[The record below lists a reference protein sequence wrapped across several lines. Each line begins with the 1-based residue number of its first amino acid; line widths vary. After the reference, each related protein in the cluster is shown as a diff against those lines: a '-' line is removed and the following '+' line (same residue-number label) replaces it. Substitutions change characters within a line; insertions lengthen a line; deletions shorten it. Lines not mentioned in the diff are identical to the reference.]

1 MAHATRSATV
11 NERQRR
17 EALGVGLVALGVLV
31 TLALV
36 PQLLPGRAESGNLI
50 GPAGEFLSLGL
61 NTVFGVSSI
70 LMALPAFV
78 WALWGFGTMDQ
89 KTAVRWSVLL
99 VGAMLLVPAGWWLL
113 GQALG
118 GSGDGAGWL
127 GQATAGVLAGAF
139 GTLGAQL
146 IVAAFVAALIVLTLG
161 VSPHRAAELVGRGVR
176 WLIRVTWRG
185 LQAVGGMAVRWW
197 AAWRAREAASGPDS
211 SLWEQPSAVAEQ
223 VAEQDVEV
231 EAVAEPET
239 GREEDADGAAEIPSD
254 AMPHLPEYGDP
265 SDDELP
271 PLDLLKLPTR
281 TGAGLASGQLER
293 LGQILVDKLA
303 TFRVEGTIGGWT
315 TGPVVTQFE
324 VIPAEGV
331 KVGQIAALAD
341 DLALAL
347 KAPSV
352 RIVAPIPGKGAV
364 GVEVPNPEPEIV
376 KLREILES
384 PGWQKY
390 RGALPLGLGRDLD
403 GNPYTADL
411 ARMPHLLIAGA
422 TGSGKSVCINTIVTS
437 LVYRYSPRDL
447 RLLMIDPK
455 MVELIVYNDLPH
467 LRHPVVTDNND
478 AASVLR
484 WTVHEMGRRYKLLSA
499 NASRNVVELNRRIRA
514 GDELERPMGWG
525 KGTYEE
531 GTLPYIVLV
540 IDELADL
547 MMTVQGE
554 VETPLAILAQKAR
567 AVGIHLVVATQRP
580 SVNVIT
586 GLIKANFPCRI
597 AFRVASKTDS
607 RTIIDQNGAESLL
620 GNGDMLF
627 LEPAESDPHRIQ
639 GAFLDTEET
648 ERLIAWYR
656 ERAAARAERES
667 EELDILE
674 EVRELEL
681 EESQVDVSDE
691 VMADWDPYFR
701 KAAEIVIHNGA
712 GSTSLLQRRL
722 KIGYGRAA
730 RIIDQL
736 HEVGVLG
743 PPDGSR
749 PREVLISLV
758 KLDSVLR
765 GDDLLAEAADA
776 ASVAA
781 EEGEGAGAEHGNLGT
796 ASDAHG

>member
-1 MAHATRSATV
+1 V

-31 TLALV
+31 ALALV
-36 PQLLPGRAESGNLI
+36 PQLMPGRAESGNLI
-50 GPAGEFLSLGL
+50 GPAGELLSLGL
-61 NTVFGVSSI
+61 NTVFGVASVLVS
-70 LMALPAFV
+70 APAFI
-78 WALWGFGTMDQ
+78 WALWGFGIVE
-89 KTAVRWSVLL
+89 KKSAIRWSVLA
-99 VGAMLLVPAGWWLL
+99 VGAMLFVPAGWWFLSNS
-113 GQALG
+113 LG
-118 GSGDGAGWL
+118 GTGAGAGWL
-127 GQATAGVLAGAF
+127 GAATAGVLSRVF
-139 GTLGAQL
+139 GIVGAQL
-146 IVAAFVAALIVLTLG
+146 IVVAFLAALVVLTLG
-161 VSPHRAAELVGRGVR
+161 VSPRRAAELTGRGLRWVGR
-176 WLIRVTWRG
+176 WTWKG
-185 LQAVGGMAVRWW
+185 LQAAGAV
-197 AAWRAREAASGPDS
+197 ASGWWSTWREREVSAGPDP
-211 SLWEQPSAVAEQ
+211 SLWERSEPEPEPEAV
-223 VAEQDVEV
+223 VEPDPEPEPASV
-231 EAVAEPET
+231 EAGGDRPET
-239 GREEDADGAAEIPSD
+239 VPQ
-254 AMPHLPEYGDP
+254 LPEYGDP

-271 PLDLLKLPTR
+271 PLDLMKLSTR
-281 TGAGLASGQLER
+281 TGSGLVSGQLER
-293 LGQILVDKLA
+293 LGQILVNKLA

-331 KVGQIAALAD
+331 KVGQIAALSD

-364 GVEVPNPEPEIV
+364 GVEIPNPEPEIV

-384 PGWQKY
+384 TGWQKNA
-390 RGALPLGLGRDLD
+390 GALPLGLGRDLD

-411 ARMPHLLIAGA
+411 AKMPHLLIAGA
-422 TGSGKSVCINTIVTS
+422 TGSGKSVCINTIITS

-447 RLLMIDPK
+447 RLLMVDPK

-499 NASRNVVELNRRIRA
+499 NACRNLVEINRRIRA
-514 GDELERPMGWG
+514 GDELQRPDGWG
-525 KGTYEE
+525 KGVYEE

-547 MMTVQGE
+547 MMTVQSE

-639 GAFLDTEET
+639 GAFLDTDET

-656 ERAAARAERES
+656 ERAAAREEQES
-667 EELDILE
+667 EQQSDEMDILAQ
-674 EVRELEL
+674 VRELEL
-681 EESQVDVSDE
+681 EQSQVGVSDE
-691 VMADWDPYFR
+691 VMADWDPHFR

-749 PREVLISLV
+749 PREVLVSLV
-758 KLDSVLR
+758 QLDSVLR
-765 GDDLLAEAADA
+765 GDDLLAEAAEA
-776 ASVAA
+776 ARLRGH
-781 EEGEGAGAEHGNLGT
+781 EDEGTDGEHGNLGT
-796 ASDAHG
+796 ASDSDG

>member
-1 MAHATRSATV
+1 M

-17 EALGVGLVALGVLV
+17 EALGVGLVALGILV
-31 TLALV
+31 ALALV
-36 PQLLPGRAESGNLI
+36 PQLMSGREEAGNLI

-61 NTVFGVSSI
+61 NTVFGVGSVLVS
-70 LMALPAFV
+70 APAFI
-78 WALWGFGTMDQ
+78 WALWCFGVVDRSS
-89 KTAVRWSVLL
+89 AVRWSVLA
-99 VGAMLLVPAGWWLL
+99 VGAMLFAPAGWWFLSH
-113 GQALG
+113 AMG
-118 GSGDGAGWL
+118 GTGAGAGWL
-127 GQATAGVLAGAF
+127 GPATAGVLSSAF
-139 GTLGAQL
+139 GTVGAQL
-146 IVAAFVAALIVLTLG
+146 IVAALLVALVVLTMG
-161 VSPHRAAELVGRGVR
+161 VSPRRAAELIGHAAR
-176 WLIRVTWRG
+176 WISRWTWKG
-185 LQAVGGMAVRWW
+185 LQAAGAVASGWW
-197 AAWRAREAASGPDS
+197 AAWREREASAGPDP
-211 SLWEQPSAVAEQ
+211 SLWERSVPAPDPEPVA
-223 VAEQDVEV
+223 DL
-231 EAVAEPET
+231 EPEPEVT
-239 GREEDADGAAEIPSD
+239 PVPADEAPAVDPV
-254 AMPHLPEYGDP
+254 PQLPEFGDP

-271 PLDLLKLPTR
+271 PLDLLRLPTR
-281 TGAGLASGQLER
+281 TGPGLASGQLER
-293 LGQILVDKLA
+293 LGQILVNKLA
-303 TFRVEGTIGGWT
+303 TFRVEGSIGGWT

-331 KVGQIAALAD
+331 KVGQIAALSD

-364 GVEVPNPEPEIV
+364 GVEIPNPEPEIV

-384 PGWQKY
+384 PGWQKNT
-390 RGALPLGLGRDLD
+390 GALPLGLGRDLD

-411 ARMPHLLIAGA
+411 AKMPHLLIAGA
-422 TGSGKSVCINTIVTS
+422 TGSGKSVCINTIITS

-447 RLLMIDPK
+447 RLLMVDPK

-478 AASVLR
+478 AAAVLR

-499 NASRNVVELNRRIRA
+499 NACRNVVEINRRIRA
-514 GDELERPMGWG
+514 GDELQRPEGWG
-525 KGTYEE
+525 KGVYDE

-586 GLIKANFPCRI
+586 GLIKANFACRI

-639 GAFLDTEET
+639 GAFLDTHET

-656 ERAAARAERES
+656 ERAAAKAEQELEQ
-667 EELDILE
+667 EEMDILE

-681 EESQVDVSDE
+681 EESQVDVSVE
-691 VMADWDPYFR
+691 VMAEWDPYFR

-730 RIIDQL
+730 RVIDQL

-749 PREVLISLV
+749 PREVLVSLV
-758 KLDSVLR
+758 QLDSVLR
-765 GDDLLAEAADA
+765 GDDLLAEAAEA
-776 ASVAA
+776 ARAVD
-781 EEGEGAGAEHGNLGT
+781 EEDKGPAGEHRNLGT
-796 ASDAHG
+796 VSDADG

>member
-1 MAHATRSATV
+1 M

-31 TLALV
+31 ALALV
-36 PQLLPGRAESGNLI
+36 PQMLPGRAESGNLI
-50 GPAGEFLSLGL
+50 GPAGELLSWGL
-61 NTVFGVSSI
+61 NTVFGVASI
-70 LMALPAFV
+70 LVSAPAFI
-78 WALWGFGTMDQ
+78 WALWCFGIVE
-89 KTAVRWSVLL
+89 KKSAVRWSVLS
-99 VGAMLLVPAGWWLL
+99 VGAMLFVPAGWWFV
-113 GQALG
+113 GTALG
-118 GSGDGAGWL
+118 GTGAGAGWL
-127 GQATAGVLAGAF
+127 GAATAGVLSSAF
-139 GTLGAQL
+139 GTVGAQL
-146 IVAAFVAALIVLTLG
+146 IVGAFLTALVVLTLG
-161 VSPHRAAELVGRGVR
+161 VSPRRAAELTGQAVR
-176 WLIRVTWRG
+176 WLARWTWKG
-185 LQAVGGMAVRWW
+185 LQAAGAVASGWW
-197 AAWRAREAASGPDS
+197 SKWRAREASAGPDP
-211 SLWEQPSAVAEQ
+211 SLWERSVPAPPPEPDPVEEPAPEQEAAPAEEAEEPAGAVPQ
-223 VAEQDVEV
+223 
-231 EAVAEPET
+231 
-239 GREEDADGAAEIPSD
+239 
-254 AMPHLPEYGDP
+254 LPEYGDP

-271 PLDLLKLPTR
+271 PLDLMKLPTR
-281 TGAGLASGQLER
+281 TGSGLASGQLER

-303 TFRVEGTIGGWT
+303 TFRVECTIGGWT

-352 RIVAPIPGKGAV
+352 RIVAPIPGRGAV

-376 KLREILES
+376 QLREILDS
-384 PGWQKY
+384 DSWQNHP
-390 RGALPLGLGRDLD
+390 GALPLGLGRDLEGD
-403 GNPYTADL
+403 PYTADL
-411 ARMPHLLIAGA
+411 AKMPHLLIAGA
-422 TGSGKSVCINTIVTS
+422 TGSGKSVCINTIITS

-447 RLLMIDPK
+447 RLLMVDPK

-478 AASVLR
+478 AAAVLR
-484 WTVHEMGRRYKLLSA
+484 WTVHEMGRRYKFLSA
-499 NASRNVVELNRRIRA
+499 NACRNLVEINRRIRA
-514 GDELERPMGWG
+514 GEELQRPAGWG
-525 KGTYEE
+525 SGVYDE
-531 GTLPYIVLV
+531 GTLPYIVLI

-586 GLIKANFPCRI
+586 GLIKANFACRI
-597 AFRVASKTDS
+597 AFRVASKIDS

-639 GAFLDTEET
+639 GAFLDTHET

-656 ERAAARAERES
+656 ERAAAKAEQES
-667 EELDILE
+667 EQESDEVDILE

-681 EESQVDVSDE
+681 EDSQVDVSDE
-691 VMADWDPYFR
+691 VMADWDPHFR

-736 HEVGVLG
+736 HDVGVLG

-758 KLDSVLR
+758 QLDSVLR
-765 GDDLLAEAADA
+765 GDDLLAEAAE
-776 ASVAA
+776 ASSMTY
-781 EEGEGAGAEHGNLGT
+781 EEEQGTEAEHGNLGT
-796 ASDAHG
+796 APDTDG

>member
-1 MAHATRSATV
+1 M

-31 TLALV
+31 ALALV
-36 PQLLPGRAESGNLI
+36 PQLMPGRAESGNLI
-50 GPAGEFLSLGL
+50 GPAGELLSLGL
-61 NTVFGVSSI
+61 NTVFGVASVLVS
-70 LMALPAFV
+70 APAFI
-78 WALWGFGTMDQ
+78 WALWGFGIVE
-89 KTAVRWSVLL
+89 KKSAIRWSVLA
-99 VGAMLLVPAGWWLL
+99 VGAMLFVPAGWWFLSNS
-113 GQALG
+113 LG
-118 GSGDGAGWL
+118 GTGAGAGWL
-127 GQATAGVLAGAF
+127 GAATAGVLSRVF
-139 GTLGAQL
+139 GIVGAQL
-146 IVAAFVAALIVLTLG
+146 IVVAFLAALVVLTLG
-161 VSPHRAAELVGRGVR
+161 VSPRRAAELTGRGLRWVGR
-176 WLIRVTWRG
+176 WTWKG
-185 LQAVGGMAVRWW
+185 LQAAGAV
-197 AAWRAREAASGPDS
+197 ASGWWSTWREREVSAGPDP
-211 SLWEQPSAVAEQ
+211 SLWERSEPEPEPEAV
-223 VAEQDVEV
+223 VEPDPEPEPASV
-231 EAVAEPET
+231 EAGGDRPET
-239 GREEDADGAAEIPSD
+239 VPQ
-254 AMPHLPEYGDP
+254 LPEYGDP

-271 PLDLLKLPTR
+271 PLDLMKLSTR
-281 TGAGLASGQLER
+281 TGSGLVSGQLER
-293 LGQILVDKLA
+293 LGQILVNKLA

-331 KVGQIAALAD
+331 KVGQIAALSD

-364 GVEVPNPEPEIV
+364 GVEIPNPEPEIV

-384 PGWQKY
+384 TGWQKNA
-390 RGALPLGLGRDLD
+390 GALPLGLGRDLD

-411 ARMPHLLIAGA
+411 AKMPHLLIAGA
-422 TGSGKSVCINTIVTS
+422 TGSGKSVCINTIITS

-447 RLLMIDPK
+447 RLLMVDPK

-499 NASRNVVELNRRIRA
+499 NACRNLVEINRRIRA
-514 GDELERPMGWG
+514 GDELQRPDGWG
-525 KGTYEE
+525 KGVYEE

-547 MMTVQGE
+547 MMTVQSE

-639 GAFLDTEET
+639 GAFLDTDET

-656 ERAAARAERES
+656 ERAAAREEQES
-667 EELDILE
+667 EQQSDEMDILAQ
-674 EVRELEL
+674 VRELEL
-681 EESQVDVSDE
+681 EQSQVGVSDE
-691 VMADWDPYFR
+691 VMADWDPHFR

-749 PREVLISLV
+749 PREVLVSLV
-758 KLDSVLR
+758 QLDSVLR
-765 GDDLLAEAADA
+765 GDDLLAEAAEA
-776 ASVAA
+776 ARLRGH
-781 EEGEGAGAEHGNLGT
+781 EDEGTDGEHGNLGT
-796 ASDAHG
+796 ASDSDG

>member
-1 MAHATRSATV
+1 M

-31 TLALV
+31 ALALV
-36 PQLLPGRAESGNLI
+36 PQMLPGRAESGNLI
-50 GPAGEFLSLGL
+50 GPAGELLSMGL
-61 NTVFGVSSI
+61 NTVFGVSSV
-70 LMALPAFV
+70 LVSAPAFI
-78 WALWGFGTMDQ
+78 WALWCFGIVE
-89 KTAVRWSVLL
+89 KKSAVRWSVLS
-99 VGAMLLVPAGWWLL
+99 VGAMLFVPAGWWFL
-113 GQALG
+113 GTALG
-118 GSGDGAGWL
+118 GTGAGAGWL
-127 GQATAGVLAGAF
+127 GAATAGVLSTAF
-139 GTLGAQL
+139 GTVGAQL
-146 IVAAFVAALIVLTLG
+146 IVGAFLTALVVLTLG
-161 VSPHRAAELVGRGVR
+161 VSPRRAAELTGQAVR
-176 WLIRVTWRG
+176 WLARWTWKG
-185 LQAVGGMAVRWW
+185 LQTAGAVASGWW
-197 AAWRAREAASGPDS
+197 SEWRAREASAGPDP
-211 SLWEQPSAVAEQ
+211 SLWERSVPAPEP
-223 VAEQDVEV
+223 DPVE
-231 EAVAEPET
+231 EPAPEPEAAPA
-239 GREEDADGAAEIPSD
+239 EEAEEPAGSV
-254 AMPHLPEYGDP
+254 PQLPEYGDL

-271 PLDLLKLPTR
+271 PLDLMKLPTR
-281 TGAGLASGQLER
+281 TGSGLASGQLER

-303 TFRVEGTIGGWT
+303 TFRVECTIGGWT

-352 RIVAPIPGKGAV
+352 RIVAPIPGRGAV

-376 KLREILES
+376 QLREILES
-384 PGWQKY
+384 DGWQKY
-390 RGALPLGLGRDLD
+390 AGALPLGLGRDLEGD
-403 GNPYTADL
+403 PYTADL
-411 ARMPHLLIAGA
+411 AKMPHLLIAGA
-422 TGSGKSVCINTIVTS
+422 TGSGKSVCINTIITS

-447 RLLMIDPK
+447 RLLMVDPK

-478 AASVLR
+478 AAAVLR
-484 WTVHEMGRRYKLLSA
+484 WTVHEMGRRYKFLSA
-499 NASRNVVELNRRIRA
+499 NACRNLVEINRRIRA
-514 GDELERPMGWG
+514 GEELERPAGWG
-525 KGTYEE
+525 SGVWDE
-531 GTLPYIVLV
+531 GTLPYIVLI

-597 AFRVASKTDS
+597 AFRVASKIDS

-639 GAFLDTEET
+639 GAFLDTHET

-656 ERAAARAERES
+656 ERAAARAEQES
-667 EELDILE
+667 EQVSDEMDILE

-681 EESQVDVSDE
+681 EDSQVDVSDE
-691 VMADWDPYFR
+691 VMADWDPHFR

-736 HEVGVLG
+736 HDVGVLG

-758 KLDSVLR
+758 QLDSVLR
-765 GDDLLAEAADA
+765 GDDLLAEAAE
-776 ASVAA
+776 ASSMMV
-781 EEGEGAGAEHGNLGT
+781 EEEQGTATEHRNLGT
-796 ASDAHG
+796 APDTDG

>member
-1 MAHATRSATV
+1 M

-36 PQLLPGRAESGNLI
+36 PQMLPGRAESGNLI
-50 GPAGEFLSLGL
+50 GPAGELLNTGL
-61 NTVFGVSSI
+61 NTVFGTSSV
-70 LMALPAFV
+70 LVALPAFV
-78 WALWGFGTMDQ
+78 WALWGFGILE
-89 KTAVRWSVLL
+89 KKSAIRWSVLA
-99 VGAMLLVPAGWWLL
+99 VGGMLFLPAAWWFLSR
-113 GQALG
+113 AWG
-118 GSGDGAGWL
+118 GSGTGAGWL
-127 GQATAGVLAGAF
+127 GAATAGVLTRAF
-139 GTLGAQL
+139 GTVGAQL
-146 IVAAFVAALIVLTLG
+146 IVAAFVAALVVLTLG
-161 VSPHRAAELVGRGVR
+161 VSPRRAAEAVGRSAR
-176 WLIRVTWRG
+176 WLGRHAWRG
-185 LQAVGGMAVRWW
+185 LQAGSTAAGGRWT
-197 AAWRAREAASGPDS
+197 AWREREKAAGPDPS
-211 SLWEQPSAVAEQ
+211 IWEQ
-223 VAEQDVEV
+223 
-231 EAVAEPET
+231 AEPEPQPEVVPDPPT
-239 GREEDADGAAEIPSD
+239 PAVVEDEGPEEEQLQ
-254 AMPHLPEYGDP
+254 LPEYGDP
-265 SDDELP
+265 SEEELP
-271 PLDLLKLPTR
+271 PIELLKLPTR
-281 TGAGLASGQLER
+281 AGPGLAGAQLER

-303 TFRVEGTIGGWT
+303 TFRVEGSIGGWT

-331 KVGQIAALAD
+331 KVGQISALAD

-376 KLREILES
+376 RLREVLES
-384 PGWQKY
+384 PGWQRH

-437 LVYRYSPRDL
+437 LIYRYSPRDL

-478 AASVLR
+478 AAAVLR
-484 WTVHEMGRRYKLLSA
+484 WTVHEMSRRYKLLSA
-499 NASRNVVELNRRIRA
+499 NACRNVIEINRRIRA
-514 GDELERPMGWG
+514 GEELKRPDGWG
-525 KGTYEE
+525 KGLYEE

-648 ERLIAWYR
+648 EQLIAWYR
-656 ERAAARAERES
+656 ERAAARAERDA
-667 EELDILE
+667 EEQDILE

-749 PREVLISLV
+749 PREVMVSLAQ
-758 KLDSVLR
+758 LDSVLR
-765 GDDLLAEAADA
+765 GDDLRAQATESAAGAEAAPGP
-776 ASVAA
+776 
-781 EEGEGAGAEHGNLGT
+781 EPEHGNTGT
-796 ASDAHG
+796 APEANG